1 MKTSRFTPSTL
12 VLRLAETAL
21 ALVLATFAAT
31 TQAGVFSIAG
41 AAGMLADANPVGL
54 PNTISLTTAETGI
67 IADLNVSI
75 ELVPGPNAFLG
86 NDLPWDDLDI
96 LISHNG
102 VTVSLHESQTSAGPN
117 SDVLFDVTFDDEAG
131 TTLVDLIFAAPF
143 PPLPNALGSFAPDG
157 GGALSDFDGMS
168 LAGTWDL
175 TFIENCCSEETI
187 LNSWSISGMTAVPA
201 PGGLML
207 LVIGL
212 IGLRA
217 RGHRNTIGH

>member
-1 MKTSRFTPSTL
+1 MKTARFTPSTL

-102 VTVSLHESQTSAGPN
+102 VTVSLHDSQTSAGPN

-143 PPLPNALGSFAPDG
+143 PPIAECARQFC
-157 GGALSDFDGMS
+157 
-168 LAGTWDL
+168 AGWRRCT
-175 TFIENCCSEETI
+175 E
-187 LNSWSISGMTAVPA
+187 
-201 PGGLML
+201 
-207 LVIGL
+207 
-212 IGLRA
+212 
-217 RGHRNTIGH
+217 